1 VLFHYDR
8 APTFPSAC
16 QQVSWSALAG
26 VQALTCCWRDRS
38 HPRAGCG
45 NGGARFEMK
54 LATKRGDVDLNRAL
68 AELEIAG
75 NLFVRHASGET
86 LQHVALA
93 RR

>member
-1 VLFHYDR
+1 
-8 APTFPSAC
+8 
-16 QQVSWSALAG
+16 
-26 VQALTCCWRDRS
+26 
-38 HPRAGCG
+38 
-45 NGGARFEMK
+45 MK